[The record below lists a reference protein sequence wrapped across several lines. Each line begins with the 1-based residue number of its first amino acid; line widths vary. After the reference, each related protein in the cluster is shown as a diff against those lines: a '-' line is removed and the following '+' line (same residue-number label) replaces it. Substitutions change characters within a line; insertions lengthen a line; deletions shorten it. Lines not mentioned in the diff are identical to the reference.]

1 MHEPTPSRFERQLA
15 RQRGLAT
22 VRQLNRAGVDDWS
35 RRSARADGFLEKA
48 GAHVYRSA
56 YAQHSRRDDLAALLL
71 DCGAGT
77 GAAWASGPTAAA
89 LHGFD
94 GFALKAPFHITVE
107 RGRNIQRVGHHVHT
121 SVDLPLIDRAV
132 NDGLAVLA
140 PARTVIDLAKSSS
153 VAQLTISIDSM
164 LRDGGASEELL
175 HKRLVALGGRGR
187 HGVPKVVAAIAGA
200 DARRGG
206 HSWLE
211 RRYLELLA
219 GAGLP
224 RPSTQQVLAR
234 AGDRLVRVDCR
245 FDGTPVVVELLGYR
259 FHRTEMQMTRDAERS
274 NALLLQ
280 GLLPVQFT
288 YRQITEQP
296 DQVIVTT
303 CEALAQHQAA

>member
-1 MHEPTPSRFERQLA
+1 MHEPTPSRFDKQLA

-22 VRQLNRAGVDDWS
+22 VRQLNRAGVDDW
-35 RRSARADGFLEKA
+35 RRRRARSDGYIEKA

-56 YAQHSRRDDLAALLL
+56 YAQRSRRDDLAALLL
-71 DCGAGT
+71 DCGAGI
-77 GAAWASGPTAAA
+77 GAAWASGATAAA

-94 GFALKAPFHITVE
+94 EFVLKPPFHITVE

-121 SVDLPLIDRAV
+121 TVDLPLIDRAIV
-132 NDGLAVLA
+132 DGLAVLA

-153 VAQLTISIDSM
+153 VAQLTVAIDSM
-164 LRDGGASEELL
+164 IRDGGASEALL
-175 HKRLVALGGRGR
+175 HKRLVALAGRGR
-187 HGVPKVVAAIAGA
+187 HGIPKVLAAIAGA

-219 GAGLP
+219 SAGLP
-224 RPSTQQVLAR
+224 LPAMQQVLAR

-245 FDGTPVVVELLGYR
+245 FEGTPLVVELLGYR
-259 FHRTEMQMTRDAERS
+259 FHRTEIQMARDAERS
-274 NALLLQ
+274 NALILE

-288 YRQITEQP
+288 YRQVTELP
-296 DQVIVTT
+296 DQVVATT
-303 CEALAQHQAA
+303 RAALAQHRAA